1 VIYREFF
8 PRGLTAL
15 DDLDEKSLGTRPS
28 LSHLTARHE
37 VISLLDMLKLRLD
50 ERAQRRA
57 AAQAAWI
64 AARNQPLEVH
74 DALLAE

>member
-1 VIYREFF
+1 MIYREFF

-15 DDLDEKSLGTRPS
+15 DELDEKTLGTRPS

-37 VISLLDMLKLRLD
+37 LMSLLDKLKLPLD

-57 AAQAAWI
+57 AAQAEWM
-64 AARNQPLEVH
+64 AARGQPLDVDEVI
-74 DALLAE
+74 AE